1 MLTLTGSRKQLCNGV
16 TRRDLQLA
24 AREQGRPWD
33 WGKAFDQSAVISPL
47 VPINR
52 VASLDAAQAALAA
65 HGVVITEGPVRL
77 GGALSLF
84 LRDPDR
90 NVIELREG

>member
-1 MLTLTGSRKQLCNGV
+1 
-16 TRRDLQLA
+16 
-24 AREQGRPWD
+24 
-33 WGKAFDQSAVISPL
+33 
-47 VPINR
+47 
-52 VASLDAAQAALAA
+52 
-65 HGVVITEGPVRL
+65 VVITEGPVRL